1 MAYVTATNTKGSVS
15 LSPAVV
21 RAWHEMPFPFP
32 DRVLLLKD
40 PQTGFFCLSPTDE
53 ETDDTRAVT
62 QKGARVYITCT
73 ALHSAIQEYANAG
86 PFDAVRCPGA
96 IVDGDVMFDAEEGRT
111 VDEADPVLPG
121 DVLA

>member
-1 MAYVTATNTKGSVS
+1 
-15 LSPAVV
+15 
-21 RAWHEMPFPFP
+21 MPFPFP

-96 IVDGDVMFDAEEGRT
+96 IVDGDVMFDAEQGRK
-111 VDEADPVLPG
+111 VDDGAPVLPG